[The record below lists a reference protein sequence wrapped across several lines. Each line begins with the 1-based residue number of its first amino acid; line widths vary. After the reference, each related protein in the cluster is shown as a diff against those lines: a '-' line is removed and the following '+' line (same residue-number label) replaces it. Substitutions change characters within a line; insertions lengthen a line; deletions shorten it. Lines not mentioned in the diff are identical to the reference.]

1 MIFLINEI
9 GASNIKKELHTPAFL
24 YDENAILER
33 LKLLSEVSRQS
44 GCKIFFPLKPFSIS
58 DGLYLIAANVNGFS
72 VSSLFEAKLA
82 RDTLGDDKIVH
93 ITTPGY
99 RPDEIEEISRLCDYI
114 SFNSLSQLKSFY
126 YQVEK
131 EASCGIRVNP
141 QLSFVKDNRYNPCRE
156 HSKLGVPLE
165 QLCKA
170 YRQNPLVFKKIN
182 GILFHTNC
190 ESDDTTQLFRT
201 VKYIDETLPELLAK
215 IKWINLG
222 GGYLFKNRQDLLPL
236 IDAVNFLKNKYG
248 MDVFFEP
255 GKAVVAD
262 AGCIISTVLDIFNN
276 EGKDIAVLDT
286 TVNHMPEVFEYQFR
300 PEVMQ
305 ESANGK
311 YRYILAGASCL
322 AGDLFGEYS
331 FGRPLRAGSR
341 ITFKTMGAYTLV
353 KAHMFNGINLPTI
366 YAYTREGKLE
376 LKKEFNY
383 EDFLSKCGGNRYVA
397 L

>member
-1 MIFLINEI
+1 MICLIKKI
-9 GASNIKKELHTPAFL
+9 SVSNIISELQTPAFL
-24 YDENAILER
+24 YDESAILE
-33 LKLLSEVSRQS
+33 KLGILSEVGRRS
-44 GCKIFFPLKPFSIS
+44 GCKILFPLKPFSIS

-82 RDTLGDDKIVH
+82 RDILGEEKMVH

-99 RPDEIEEISRLCDYI
+99 RADEVEEISRLCDYI

-126 YQVEK
+126 YQVEN

-141 QLSFVKDNRYNPCRE
+141 QLSFVEDNRYNPCRE
-156 HSKLGVPLE
+156 HSKLGIPLK
-165 QLCKA
+165 QLCKT
-170 YRQNPLVFKKIN
+170 YRQNPLFFKKIN

-190 ESDDTTQLFRT
+190 ESNDTTQLLRT
-201 VKYIDETLPELLAK
+201 VKHIDETLPELLAK

-222 GGYLFKNRQDLLPL
+222 GGYLFDSREDVLPL
-236 IDAVNFLKNKYG
+236 INAVNFLKNKYEL
-248 MDVFFEP
+248 DVFFEP
-255 GKAVVAD
+255 GKAVVGD
-262 AGCIISTVLDIFNN
+262 AGCMVSTVLDIFNN

-286 TVNHMPEVFEYQFR
+286 TVNHMPEVFEYQSR

-305 ESANGK
+305 ESADGK
-311 YRYILAGASCL
+311 YKYILAGASCL

-341 ITFKTMGAYTLV
+341 ITFKTMGAYTFV
-353 KAHMFNGINLPTI
+353 KAHMFNGINLPAI
-366 YAYTREGKLE
+366 YAYTQEGKIE

-383 EDFLSKCGGNRYVA
+383 EDFLSKCGGNKYVA